1 VYTLARARRPSL
13 LLILA
18 VLACMVPGC
27 TSSGARSRVMVLGI
41 DGVDP
46 GVVDLLMSQGKLPNF
61 AKLRQG
67 GAYAPLKSMKPLLSP
82 VIWTTIA
89 TGKTPDQHRI
99 GHFTAVNQVTGEQLP
114 VTSHM
119 RKTKAIWNIAS
130 DANDQVAVVGWW
142 ATWPAE
148 TVNGC
153 VVTDHLCYH
162 FLFEDGFEEKA
173 KDPAGKTYPPEL
185 VGELARFVKRPGD
198 LTREQ
203 TEKFVH
209 VSDEEFDRPFSF
221 QDDLGHF
228 KWALA
233 TAMTYRDVGLYLWK
247 EKDPDLMMVY
257 FEGVDSTS
265 HLFGHLFHAEG
276 LAGELAEQ
284 KKKYGDAVEQMYIY
298 ADGILGDFMDAM
310 DDGTTLFVMSDH
322 GFQLGELPDDPSRT
336 RDMRRV
342 SERYHNSEGILYVY
356 GNGVKPHS
364 RLNEPSILDVTPTM
378 LSVLGIPAAKDM
390 PGRVLTEGLQGGEPE
405 PRVATYET
413 GEERGDE
420 GPESDPEADEEM
432 MAKLQSLGYLNTAS
446 PAGDRNLA
454 AVLFEE
460 GKYAE
465 AADAYRKLVEKAPDD
480 GGLRASLAGALGA
493 LGKYDEALVQL
504 DKAIELQPLN
514 PEAYH
519 NRAVIHQRRGDDAAA
534 IKDYQTALRYNP
546 QYEPARTALRRMG
559 APDSAQPERTPAQQ
573 LAFKIAEQASQSA
586 RRGDYEDAMAKL
598 DEAQRI
604 APRFALVFQYRANVA
619 YLMGD
624 KAAAVEALE
633 KGLEIEPD
641 NALFKENLRRLKQ
654 PGAP

>member
-1 VYTLARARRPSL
+1 MIMA
-13 LLILA
+13 
-18 VLACMVPGC
+18 M
-27 TSSGARSRVMVLGI
+27 

-46 GVVDLLMSQGKLPNF
+46 QVVDLLMSQGKLPNF
-61 AKLRQG
+61 AKLRQE
-67 GAYAPLKSMKPLLSP
+67 GAYAPLESMKPLLSP
-82 VIWTTIA
+82 VVWTTIA

-99 GHFTAVNQVTGEQLP
+99 GHFVALNQVTGEQLP
-114 VTSHM
+114 VTSRM

-130 DANDQVAVVGWW
+130 DSDKQVAVVGWW

-148 TVNGC
+148 KVNGC

-185 VGELARFVKRPGD
+185 VDELARFVRRPGD
-198 LTREQ
+198 LTREE
-203 TEKFVH
+203 TAKFVH
-209 VSDEEFDRPFSF
+209 VSDEEFSRPFSF
-221 QDDLGHF
+221 QDELGHF

-233 TAMTYRDVGLYLWK
+233 TAKTYRDVGLHLWQ
-247 EKDPDLMMVY
+247 ERSPDLMMVY

-284 KKKYGDAVEQMYIY
+284 KKRYGDAVEEMYLY
-298 ADGILGDFMDAM
+298 ADGIIGDFMKAM
-310 DDGTTLFVMSDH
+310 DPDTTLLVLSDH

-342 SERYHNSEGILYVY
+342 SERFHNPEGILYVY
-356 GNGVKPHS
+356 GNKVKGHV
-364 RLNEPSILDVTPTM
+364 RIDQPSILDVTPT
-378 LSVLGIPAAKDM
+378 VLAILGLPPAQDM
-390 PGRVLTEGLQGGEPE
+390 PGRVLGEALGIEGTPT
-405 PRVATYET
+405 RVATYET
-413 GEERGDE
+413 GEGRENE

-432 MAKLQSLGYLNTAS
+432 MAKLESLGYLSTAS

-460 GKYAE
+460 GKYDEAAE
-465 AADAYRKLVEKAPDD
+465 AYKKLLAEDPND
-480 GGLRASLAGALGA
+480 GALRASLAGALGA
-493 LGKYDEALVQL
+493 LGRYDEALVQL

-519 NRAVIHQRRGDDAAA
+519 NRAVINQRRGDDAAA
-534 IKDYQTALRYNP
+534 IKDYQTALRYSP
-546 QYEPARTALRRMG
+546 GYEPARAALRRLG
-559 APDSAQPERTPAQQ
+559 AAESGQPERTPAQQ
-573 LAFKIAEQASQSA
+573 LAVKMAEQASQSA
-586 RRGDYEDAMAKL
+586 RRGDYADAMAKL

-604 APRFALVFQYRANVA
+604 APRFALIYQYRSNVA

-624 KAAAVEALE
+624 TAAAVKALE

-641 NALFKENLRRLKQ
+641 NALFMENLRRLQQ
-654 PGAP
+654 PGTP